1 VLDDGETAPHAL
13 PVQLV
18 PESVQFTPLF
28 AVSFCK
34 LAENIFEE
42 LIGTF
47 AVVGLT
53 ATEIAVAPDVA
64 ASVIVAVPIFV
75 ESAIDVAVSVTVGGF
90 GTAAGAV
97 YITGA
102 PEAVVMLESVPH
114 AAAVQP
120 APESVQA
127 VPLFC
132 GSSSTV
138 AVKLWP

>member
-1 VLDDGETAPHAL
+1 V
-13 PVQLV
+13 
-18 PESVQFTPLF
+18 
-28 AVSFCK
+28 
-34 LAENIFEE
+34 AENIFEE

-47 AVVGLT
+47 AVLGLT
-53 ATEIAVAPDVA
+53 ATEIAVAPVVA
-64 ASVIVAVPIFV
+64 ASVIVAPVFV

-120 APESVQA
+120 APASVQA